1 MKRNKEASA
10 GKAFWHG
17 RMIVIVVIGI
27 IALFATA
34 VGIALISISKYLMK
48 EANERYQIVTNNV
61 AEEITTWF
69 LNEAQIVYNQKAA
82 LEIAG
87 DYDPDEL
94 TAYLTRIVQ
103 DYNEEGYIYDLYFVN
118 TDNVMSSGYGYIPD
132 PSIDFRERVWYRD
145 AMRTDGLYYSA
156 PYKDSYLDR
165 YVVTIS
171 TTCYNSDGK
180 PAGVIALDIFVDTL
194 FSIVNEKVLDGDSYC
209 FLIDNTMGIATHPNE
224 RYAYVNDRP
233 MTLTSVPGDQ
243 YEDIVEFIREDTE
256 DTAKSVHYTIKDFDG
271 VKRTVYVSKI
281 ECCDWYVVAAIES
294 SVYIAPLIKTLLLV
308 AFTLLIC
315 LVVGVIS
322 TRLFTSRIIRQL
334 NEASEIAQEASE
346 AKSIFLANMSHE
358 IRTPINAI
366 IGMNEMVI
374 RENKDPNINDYAL
387 DIASAS
393 RSLVTIVNDI
403 LDFSKIESG
412 KMELIKTEFN
422 IASVINDIVNMS
434 EARAEEKD
442 LSLFFEIDPEIPVGL
457 IGDEMRI
464 KQIILNMMTNGIK
477 YTNTGFVT
485 LRVEFTK
492 QEYGI
497 NLNVFVLDT
506 GIGIAEENIDQLYQS
521 FRRFDSKRNRS
532 IEGTGLGL
540 SISKKL
546 VQTMGGFINV
556 TSKLGVGT
564 EFSVCIPLEVSDD
577 RPFITIDNPENYKF
591 VTLFD
596 LNTVDIRMKKQ
607 TERIVDGIRRGFQ
620 LNVTDVSTFE
630 QLENLIRQ
638 EHGISHIV
646 IDMSIYSKNE
656 SYFEALS
663 HEKTVI
669 VLQKRGR
676 AEELPPTIISH
687 FTPFYAISLAAFLD
701 NKRQAV
707 CSGPVQ
713 LLDFEAPDAKV
724 LIVDDNAMNLKVAA
738 GLMKPYNMRV
748 TTVDSGIKAIELLK
762 EDPTYDIV
770 FMDHM
775 MPIMD
780 GVETTTRIRN
790 IKDPYYMQLPI
801 VALTANTV
809 NNAKKMFLD
818 SGFND
823 FLAKPI
829 NVNFLDRMLRIHLP
843 KDKIHA
849 LKSKTQ
855 LPKASVETTGF
866 INNKETNQSIFDTQ
880 LGLTYTAGNQE
891 LYLDI
896 LKEYV
901 EKADEMKNYI
911 TNSFAKKDW
920 SNYII
925 KVHAL
930 KSTSMTIGAVPL
942 SELAKEL
949 ELSGKAADYD
959 PILQK
964 TDLLL
969 EQYEEVLKAALDF
982 LISHDI
988 VMDDTTEQ
996 TTDLSELNTEI
1007 DRAVVNKYCEFFRE
1021 ALSEFDVDKAEELY
1035 SKTKEEGKAY
1045 EEIFRKI
1052 MELIRNFEYD
1062 KAEEE
1067 IERMINE

>member
-1 MKRNKEASA
+1 MKKHNEESA
-10 GKAFWHG
+10 RKTFLHG
-17 RMIVIVVIGI
+17 RIIVVVVIGI
-27 IALFATA
+27 IAIFATA

-48 EANERYQIVTNNV
+48 EANERYQIVTDNV

-69 LNEAQIVYNQKAA
+69 SNEAQIVANQKAA

-87 DYDPDEL
+87 DYDPDVL
-94 TAYLTRIVQ
+94 TAYMTRIVE

-132 PSIDFRERVWYRD
+132 PSIDFRERVWYRN
-145 AMRTDGLYYSA
+145 ALKIDGLYYSA

-171 TTCYNSDGK
+171 SVCYK
-180 PAGVIALDIFVDTL
+180 PNGELAGVIALDIFVDTL
-194 FSIVNEKVLDGDSYC
+194 FSIANEKVLDGDSYC
-209 FLIDNTMGIATHPNE
+209 FLIDNAMGIATHPNE
-224 RYAYVNDRP
+224 RYAYVNDMP
-233 MTLTSVPGDQ
+233 MTLTSVPGNQ
-243 YEDIVEFIREDTE
+243 YDDIVKFIRGDETDSAT
-256 DTAKSVHYTIKDFDG
+256 SVHYSINDFDG

-281 ECCDWYVVAAIES
+281 ECCSWYVVAAIES
-294 SVYIAPLIKTLLLV
+294 SVYTEPLVKTLLLV
-308 AFTLLIC
+308 VLTLIIC
-315 LVVGVIS
+315 LVVGIIS
-322 TRLFTSRIIRQL
+322 TGLFTSRAIRQL
-334 NEASEIAQEASE
+334 NEANEIAQEASE

-374 RENKDPNINDYAL
+374 RENNEPNINDYAL

-412 KMELIKTEFN
+412 NMELVKTEFN

-434 EARAEEKD
+434 EARAEGKD

-477 YTNTGFVT
+477 YTNIGFVT
-485 LRVEFTK
+485 MRVEFTK

-497 NLNVFVLDT
+497 NLNVFVKDT
-506 GIGIAEENIDQLYQS
+506 GIGIAEENIDRLYQS
-521 FRRFDSKRNRS
+521 FRRFDAKRNRS

-540 SISKKL
+540 SITKKL
-546 VQTMGGFINV
+546 VQAMGGFINV

-564 EFSVCIPLEVSDD
+564 EFSVCIPLEVSNA
-577 RPFITIDNPENYKF
+577 RPFITIDHPEKYKF

-596 LNTVDIRMKKQ
+596 HNMVDIRIKNQ
-607 TERIVDGIRRGFQ
+607 TERIIKNIRKGFN
-620 LNVTDVSTFE
+620 LDVIDATTFE
-630 QLENLIRQ
+630 QLSELVRNDSK
-638 EHGISHIV
+638 ISHIV
-646 IDMSIYSKNE
+646 VNKSVYLKNE

-669 VLQKRGR
+669 VLQKRGQ

-687 FTPFYAISLAAFLD
+687 YLPFYSISLAALLN

-707 CSGPVQ
+707 YAGPIQ
-713 LLDFEAPDAKV
+713 LFDFEAPDVKV

-738 GLMKPYNMRV
+738 GLMKPYNMKV

-775 MPIMD
+775 MPDMD
-780 GVETTTRIRN
+780 GIETTARLRN
-790 IKDPYYMQLPI
+790 IKNAYFRELPI

-809 NNAKKMFLD
+809 NNAKKIFLE

-829 NVNFLDRMLRIHLP
+829 NVNFLDRMLRLHLP
-843 KDKIHA
+843 KDKIHPA
-849 LKSKTQ
+849 NHKEQPAEISAKTA
-855 LPKASVETTGF
+855 ASTKQEEAG
-866 INNKETNQSIFDTQ
+866 QCIFDAQ
-880 LGLTYTAGNQE
+880 LGLTYTAGNKE

-901 EKADEMKNYI
+901 EKATEMKNFI
-911 TNSFAKKDW
+911 TSSFKSEDW
-920 SNYII
+920 SNYVI

-930 KSTSMTIGAVPL
+930 KSTSLTIGAAPL

-949 ELSGKAADYD
+949 ELSGKAAKYD
-959 PILQK
+959 LILQK

-969 EQYEEVLKAALDF
+969 EQYEDVLKAAEGYLNEHNIF
-982 LISHDI
+982 IATA
-988 VMDDTTEQ
+988 VEQ
-996 TTDLSELNTEI
+996 EI
-1007 DRAVVNKYCEFFRE
+1007 AAVSDENIDHEIIDKYAAAFKI
-1021 ALSEFDVDKAEELY
+1021 ALEEFDTDQAEEIY
-1035 SKTKEEGKAY
+1035 AKVTQEGNVYGRIFSKIIEQ
-1045 EEIFRKI
+1045 
-1052 MELIRNFEYD
+1052 IRNFEYD
-1062 KAEEE
+1062 LAEEE
-1067 IERMINE
+1067 IERIMGR